1 MEHLKNESVLISL
14 ISEGDQTAFRE
25 LFDHYNKKLFN
36 YTLKITD
43 DDDLAEEIVMDAFVK
58 IWCNRNSIS
67 EIRNF
72 NSYLFTLVKNRA
84 FTELKRRAHEA
95 YIIKGLSKSQSEYH
109 DITEETVISNDYRHL
124 LDKVIDQLPPQQ
136 RIVYCM
142 SRNEG
147 MKYEEIADQLKLSK
161 NTVKSHLKKAL
172 FTIRLVMSNYLV
184 LFLAPLFPF
193 FDFI

>member
-58 IWCNRNSIS
+58 IWCNRDSLCD
-67 EIRNF
+67 IRNF

-95 YIIKGLSKSQSEYH
+95 YIIKGLSKSQTEYH
-109 DITEETVISNDYRHL
+109 DVTEETVISNDYRHI
-124 LDKVIDQLPPQQ
+124 LDRVIDQLPPQQ
-136 RIVYCM
+136 RIVYGM

-184 LFLAPLFPF
+184 LFWVNFFPF
-193 FDFI
+193 FAFV